1 VDLNFME
8 TPLQIRE
15 QVLGIQSGK
24 IHAHEHG
31 GAEENL
37 KRAPVASVAAGH
49 ARSLHVCLGIP
60 VHCAQTNIV
69 VNCC

>member
-1 VDLNFME
+1 ME

-24 IHAHEHG
+24 IHAHLHVV
-31 GAEENL
+31 AQHNL
-37 KRAPVASVAAGH
+37 KRAPVESVAAGH

-60 VHCAQTNIV
+60 VHCALTNIV